1 MKPPINADRN
11 KVLGV
16 RSKLSAEDNAM
27 SRIGRFFVVCGLAAL
42 VLSVP
47 KPSRAADGPEG
58 AAEPGQVRI
67 QNVEVRI
74 SGVGPVV
81 LLKVRNRAIPVFVD
95 PIVAESTHGALT
107 GQKPG
112 RPLSHD
118 LMHSILAAFNGR
130 VSQVIVTLKGRI
142 FYAAL
147 TVVVQETTKVFDSR
161 SSDAIALAIHFQAPI
176 LVSQELLD
184 SAGVEL
190 EKPDGIML

>member
-1 MKPPINADRN
+1 
-11 KVLGV
+11 
-16 RSKLSAEDNAM
+16 M
-27 SRIGRFFVVCGLAAL
+27 SRLCRLFVVCGLAAL
-42 VLSVP
+42 GLSVP
-47 KPSRAADGPEG
+47 QPSAAADGPEG
-58 AAEPGQVRI
+58 AVEPGQVRI
-67 QNVEVRI
+67 QNVELRI
-74 SGVGPVV
+74 TEVGPVV

-95 PIVAESTHGALT
+95 PVVAESIQGALS
-107 GQKPG
+107 GQKRG

-118 LMHSILAAFNGR
+118 LMHSILAAFDGR

-176 LVSQELLD
+176 LVTQELLD

-190 EKPDGIML
+190 EKPDEIKL